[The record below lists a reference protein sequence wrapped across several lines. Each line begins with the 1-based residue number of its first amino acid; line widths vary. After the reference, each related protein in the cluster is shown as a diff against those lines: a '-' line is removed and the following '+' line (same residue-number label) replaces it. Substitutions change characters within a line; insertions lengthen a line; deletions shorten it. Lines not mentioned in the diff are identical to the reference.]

1 VRSPSHPPTVSEE
14 DVLFAVTLSWAANAF
29 GIDKL
34 LATRASHVRMEITGM
49 MDHDG
54 TEKALRFVAPVFRI
68 FEAVLNTSTIP
79 EQEIATLQ
87 RAFMGPVRSY
97 VSFIECGPAGEIP
110 APNGDSLCRFCPREV
125 EWVGPNEC
133 QTCPKC
139 GALACDYCLDVL
151 GVDLCPLCQSRSG
164 FL

>member
-1 VRSPSHPPTVSEE
+1 MKKTQPNPPTVSKE
-14 DVLFAVTLSWAANAF
+14 DFLFAFTLSWAANAF

-34 LATRASHVRMEITGM
+34 LAMRANHVQMEITGM

-54 TEKALRFVAPVFRI
+54 TSKSLGFVAPVFRI

-79 EQEIATLQ
+79 TQEIATLQ
-87 RAFMGPVRSY
+87 WAFMGPVRPH

-110 APNGDSLCRFCPREV
+110 APNADPICRFCPREV
-125 EWVGPNEC
+125 EWVGPLEY

-139 GALACDYCLDVL
+139 GTLVCDYCLDL
-151 GVDLCPLCQSRSG
+151 GEDLCLICQSRHS
-164 FL
+164 